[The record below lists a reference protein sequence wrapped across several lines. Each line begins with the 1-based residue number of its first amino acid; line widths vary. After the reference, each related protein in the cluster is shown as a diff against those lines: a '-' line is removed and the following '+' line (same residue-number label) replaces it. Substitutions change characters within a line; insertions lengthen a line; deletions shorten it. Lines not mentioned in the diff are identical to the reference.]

1 MPAPPPRGEASP
13 ELLARF
19 AECVPG
25 FFWAWSRQPRER
37 VSFVNAAFEAI
48 WGMPA
53 AALQANPRA
62 WVDAVHADDRAAAA
76 QAFDLWLNDP
86 RAHAYTLEHRVR
98 HADGDIRW
106 VRVRGHAPRDGHP
119 TDPCIGTGEDITEHR
134 RDAEAL
140 AAAQQRL
147 AAHDIE
153 AREARKTA
161 AHYRAIF
168 SLLPEGI
175 VVSDLQGNVVSC
187 NAAAERNAGVTEHQW
202 RGKPALAVGWTRT
215 YADGRPMP
223 QTDTPSARVLA
234 GGPAEHGVLTA
245 AHGPEGQFHWLEV
258 GAIPLHDPDDG
269 KLVAIAAVFADVT
282 RRQQQEDELLAHRH
296 RLTELLAER
305 TRDLERANQALSRL
319 ERFSRTIIDNL
330 VGSVAYWDAGLC
342 FRYVNRGFLNWVGL
356 PAEQVLDRHAADI
369 LVGRLRGQHLSRLA
383 DALRGQAQHY
393 EETEQQ
399 DDGRASVYQVHL
411 IPDQRDGQSV
421 QGVYAMAYDISAL
434 KAAEAELRL
443 AIDAADT
450 ANRAKSA
457 FLANMSHEIRTP
469 MNAIIGLTHLMA
481 RDTRDSLQRERLT
494 KIDAAAKHLLQ
505 IINDILDLSKI
516 EAGKMTLE
524 VAEFSLDHLLS
535 RTFDLVSER
544 AREKGLEL
552 VLDTDHLPK
561 RMRGDATRLLQVLVN
576 LLSNAVKFTEQGW
589 IRVRGE
595 LLRQERTR
603 LQVRFEVQDTG
614 EGISPQAQQHLFTA
628 FEQADNTITRRHGG
642 TGLGLALT
650 RHMVSLMNGEV
661 GVHSAVGAGSRF
673 WFTAWLDRAP
683 EAGEQAAPLPIQGL
697 RALVVDD
704 LPEALSSICDRLTL
718 MGLEVHTAGSGAQAL
733 HQVQAAMKT
742 GAPYD
747 LLLID
752 WRMPG
757 IDGIETYRQL
767 QRLLQHGMPPSIL
780 VSAFD
785 EPTMWQQAQSVGFDA
800 VLVKPIT
807 PSALHDTLMRV
818 FRRQATLEPLVDS
831 ASGTAEALLR
841 QRHGGQRVLVAEDNP
856 INQEVAEELL
866 RSAGLVVDVADDG
879 QRAVELVSGRTYD
892 VVLMDV
898 QMPVMDGM
906 AASRAI
912 RQRVGSG
919 LPIIAM
925 TANAFAEDRSACLEA
940 GMNDHIAKPVDPEDM
955 YRTLL
960 RWLPVRSQAGQSQ
973 TPAPLPPERAALRDQ
988 ALTRAGLDLERAMQ
1002 SVNGQR
1008 PLLDRLLARFATT
1021 YAAGAN
1027 DLMLAA
1033 RSGELD
1039 LCRQCCHSLQGACT
1053 AIGAEALAGE
1063 AAATEQAFSGATLDA
1078 AALRQRAETLND
1090 ALMALARQLTQIL
1103 NAFGGTALPPPKLRP
1118 R

>member
-1 MPAPPPRGEASP
+1 MPAALPSGEASP

-86 RAHAYTLEHRVR
+86 RAHAYTLEHRVL

-153 AREARKTA
+153 ARAARKTA

-168 SLLPEGI
+168 SLMPEGI
-175 VVSDLQGNVVSC
+175 VVSDLQGNVISC
-187 NAAAERNAGVTEHQW
+187 NAAAARSAGVTEDQW
-202 RGKPALAVGWTRT
+202 RGKPALASGWTRT
-215 YADGRPMP
+215 HADGRPMP
-223 QTDTPSARVLA
+223 PSDSPSGRVLA
-234 GGPAEHGVLTA
+234 GGPAQHGVLTA
-245 AHGPEGQFHWLEV
+245 AYGPEGQVYWLEV
-258 GAIPLHDPDDG
+258 GAIPLHDPEDG

-282 RRQQQEDELLAHRH
+282 RRKLQEDELIEHRH
-296 RLTELLAER
+296 RLTELVAER
-305 TRDLERANQALSRL
+305 TRDLEHANQALSKL

-330 VGSVAYWDAGLC
+330 VGSVAYWDADLRC
-342 FRYVNRGFLNWVGL
+342 RYVNRGFLEWVGSTTD
-356 PAEQVLDRHAADI
+356 QVLGHHAADI
-369 LVGRLRGQHLSRLA
+369 FGGYLSDEHLLRLQA
-383 DALRGQAQHY
+383 ALQGQAQHY
-393 EETEQQ
+393 DETVQH
-399 DDGRASVYQVHL
+399 DGGKKSVYQVHL
-411 IPDQRDGQSV
+411 IPDQGDGQGT

-434 KAAEAELRL
+434 MAAEAELRL
-443 AIDAADT
+443 ASEAAAT

-481 RDTRDSLQRERLT
+481 RDTRDSLQRERLAKVDT
-494 KIDAAAKHLLQ
+494 AAKHLLQ

-524 VAEFSLDHLLS
+524 MAEFSLDSLLS

-576 LLSNAVKFTEQGW
+576 LLTNAVKFTAQGW
-589 IRVRGE
+589 VRVRGE

-614 EGISPQAQQHLFTA
+614 EGISREAQQHLFTA

-661 GVHSAVGAGSRF
+661 GVQSTVGCGSTF
-673 WFTAWLDRAP
+673 WFTAWLERAN
-683 EAGEQAAPLPIQGL
+683 EAGEQAAPLPIEGL

-704 LPEALSSICDRLTL
+704 LREALASIGDRLTI
-718 MGLEVHTAGSGAQAL
+718 MGLQVHTASSSAEAL
-733 HQVQAAMKT
+733 RQVETAMKAGT
-742 GAPYD
+742 PYD

-752 WRMPG
+752 WRMPVMDG
-757 IDGIETYRQL
+757 IDTYRQIQQVL
-767 QRLLQHGMPPSIL
+767 QQGMPPAIL

-785 EPTMWQQAQSVGFDA
+785 EPAMWQQARSVGFDA

-818 FRRQATLEPLVDS
+818 FRRQATLEPAV
-831 ASGTAEALLR
+831 ASQAGAAEATLR
-841 QRHGGQRVLVAEDNP
+841 LRHAGQRVLVAEDNP

-879 QRAVELVSGRTYD
+879 ERAVELVRCRTYD
-892 VVLMDV
+892 AVLMDM
-898 QMPVMDGM
+898 QMPGMDGM
-906 AASRAI
+906 AAARAI
-912 RQRVGSG
+912 RQLVGSG

-925 TANAFAEDRSACLEA
+925 TANAFIDDRAACLEA
-940 GMNDHIAKPVDPEDM
+940 GMNDHIAKPVDPADM

-960 RWLPVRSQAGQSQ
+960 RWLPVRSQAGLSPMPA
-973 TPAPLPPERAALRDQ
+973 PAPLSPQRAALRDQ
-988 ALTRAGLDLERAMQ
+988 ALMQAGIDLERAMQ

-1027 DLMLAA
+1027 DLVLAA

-1039 LCRQCCHSLQGACT
+1039 ICRQCCHSLQGACT
-1053 AIGAEALAGE
+1053 AIGAEALARDVE
-1063 AAATEQAFSGATLDA
+1063 AAELAFSQTAHDA
-1078 AALRQRAETLND
+1078 AALCQRAETLNG
-1090 ALMALARQLTQIL
+1090 ALTALAHQLNL
-1103 NAFGGTALPPPKLRP
+1103 VLREFGGAALPPPG
-1118 R
+1118 